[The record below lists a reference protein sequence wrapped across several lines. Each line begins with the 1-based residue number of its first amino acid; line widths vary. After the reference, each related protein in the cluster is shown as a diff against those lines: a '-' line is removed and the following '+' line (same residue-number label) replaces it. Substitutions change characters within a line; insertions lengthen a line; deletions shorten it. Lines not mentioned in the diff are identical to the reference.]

1 MRVSEV
7 GEIGT
12 HERIRRALRRDGRE
26 LLGYGDD
33 AIAMPLDGGVLVAH
47 TDVLIGSRDILKGMG
62 PFDVGWK
69 AAVMNLS
76 DVISK
81 GAAPMALLF
90 SWGIPGDY
98 ELEAVAEIASGMDA
112 AAKECGAFVG
122 GGDTSEADE
131 LILAGFC
138 FGMARGGRVIGRRG
152 AKPGD
157 ILASTGPFGLTA
169 VAFKVAL
176 EGLEAPGRIRE
187 RAMGAIRR
195 PIPRFKEGMAIAE
208 LGSASA
214 GMDCSD
220 GLAKSIH
227 WLSRMSGVGF
237 ELCRIPIPE
246 EVFEFSEIHGLDP
259 YELALYAGGEEY
271 ELLYCIKPELWE
283 DAVSAVEGVGGRLEM
298 LGRATEGGAILSLD
312 GAIRPIEDRGWEHF
326 KGWGQGVGRR
336 DGLSRLARSKGIR

>member
-12 HERIRRALRRDGRE
+12 HERIQRALRRDPRE

-33 AIAMPLDGGVLVAH
+33 AISMPLEGGGILIAH
-47 TDVLIGSRDILKGMG
+47 TDVLIGSRDVLEDMG

-98 ELEAVAEIASGMDA
+98 ELEVVAGIASGMDA
-112 AAKECGAFVG
+112 AAKECGAFIG
-122 GGDTSEADE
+122 GGDTSEADD

-138 FGMARGGRVIGRRG
+138 FGMAKRGRIIGRRG
-152 AKPGD
+152 ARPGD

-176 EGLEAPGRIRE
+176 EGLGAPGRIRE
-187 RAMGAIRR
+187 RAMRAVCR
-195 PIPRFKEGMAIAE
+195 PALRFKEGMAIAE

-237 ELCRIPIPE
+237 ELSRIPIPE
-246 EVFEFSEIHGLDP
+246 EVMEFAGIHGLDP

-271 ELLYCIKPELWE
+271 ELLYCIKPELWG
-283 DAVSAVEGVGGRLEM
+283 DTVSAVEGVGGRLEM
-298 LGRATEGGAILSLD
+298 LGRATEGGVILNLD
-312 GAIRPIEDRGWEHF
+312 GAIRPVEDRGWEHF
-326 KGWGQGVGRR
+326 KGWSQGIGKRNNHLAHSKEGR
-336 DGLSRLARSKGIR
+336 